1 MKKTQSTVYRGGCM
15 HCPQSHDV
23 LAMDTVLY
31 NGFGGYRVLFNGGLY
46 YQGDP
51 NGEWETFP
59 TLRKFEMEARKKQ
72 GKWEVILDNP
82 LRGARWFRIGNDHWI
97 LEETNRGF
105 A

>member
-1 MKKTQSTVYRGGCM
+1 MKTQSTMYIDGCI

-31 NGFGGYRVLFNGGLY
+31 NGFGGYRVLFNGGSY

-51 NGEWETFP
+51 NGEWESYP
-59 TLRKFEMEARKKQ
+59 TLRRFEMEARKKQ
-72 GKWEVILDNP
+72 GKWEVVLDNP
-82 LRGARWFRIGNDHWI
+82 LRGARWLRIGNDHWM
-97 LEETNRGF
+97 LTKTNQGF